1 MLFIFFGIMMFVWYL
16 SPARYKKFRAG
27 ITTKTQQFMLTQFE
41 KKKNLTNRTTVTET
55 KIKGNS
61 CLF

>member
-1 MLFIFFGIMMFVWYL
+1 MMFVWYL

-41 KKKNLTNRTTVTET
+41 KKN
-55 KIKGNS
+55 KINKS
-61 CLF
+61 DHSDRD

>member
-1 MLFIFFGIMMFVWYL
+1 MMFVWYL

-41 KKKNLTNRTTVTET
+41 Q
-55 KIKGNS
+55 KINKS
-61 CLF
+61 DHSDTD